1 MNVIFAGSPA
11 SSAKIL
17 RKLHSDG
24 INIKL
29 VISQPDKR
37 SKRGSKGDL
46 SEVSKAAFE
55 LGLDIIKPL
64 DLNNEELKKQIL
76 SLNID
81 FLVVSAYGKI
91 IPEWLLKH
99 PTKLPINVH
108 FSLLPKYRGASPIQS
123 ALVNGDA
130 ESGISFMEMNQFM
143 DEGDIIKIIPL
154 EIDTDED
161 KATLENKLSDLAAE
175 NITKVL
181 DNISEDRYELISQDH
196 SLASYCSKV
205 LKTDGK
211 INFEDSSEVILRKF
225 NAYKGWPGTY
235 FLYRSISIKVHK
247 MSIDNNIYDGVPGTI
262 LEINKDGIT
271 FKTSNSAIV
280 ITYIQFPN
288 KKIISSADA
297 FNSYLEFFTN

>member
-1 MNVIFAGSPA
+1 MNVIFAGTPA

-17 RKLHSDG
+17 KKMHSDG

-37 SKRGSKGDL
+37 SKRGSKEESSD
-46 SEVSKAAFE
+46 VSKEANE
-55 LGLDIIKPL
+55 LGLDLIKPI
-64 DLNNEELKKQIL
+64 DLNSKELKKQIL
-76 SLNID
+76 SLNVD

-91 IPEWLLKH
+91 IPEWLLNH
-99 PTKLPINVH
+99 PTKLALNVH

-123 ALVNGDA
+123 VLVNGDN
-130 ESGISFMEMNQFM
+130 ETGISFMEMNKFM
-143 DEGDIIKIIPL
+143 DEGDIIKMLSIK
-154 EIDTDED
+154 IDENEN
-161 KATLENKLSDLAAE
+161 KATLENKLSDLAANNINEVLSNIIE
-175 NITKVL
+175 NKFRL
-181 DNISEDRYELISQDH
+181 SPQENGQ
-196 SLASYCSKV
+196 ASYCSKIH
-205 LKTDGK
+205 KTDGE

-235 FLYRSISIKVHK
+235 FLYHNINIKVHE
-247 MSIDNNIYDGVPGTI
+247 MYIDNNMHDGVPGTI
-262 LEINKDGIT
+262 LEITNGGIT
-271 FKTSNSAIV
+271 IKTINSAIV